1 MTGQP
6 LPHAPT
12 VVVIGGGFSGSL
24 FAMKYAAANPAANVI
39 VIERSRRVGRG
50 VAYGA
55 CSPIHLLNVPVS
67 RMEIGLKPS
76 FTDWLRAQ
84 PHLIAEALAESGGD
98 LSAAYVPRECFGAY
112 MEEQVLAALSSDRTR
127 GVTTVR
133 GEVVRLL
140 DFPAR
145 GVLLND
151 GREIKADIVVLAT
164 GNLPPA
170 PPPSRDSWIYDTRHF
185 IGDPWAVDAFA
196 DLDPDDDIVLLGTGL
211 TMVDVAL
218 KLAAEGHRGTMHAIS
233 RRGLQPLMHVAGG
246 TWNAFLKPAEEKWTP
261 LSLARKIRKET
272 ERAEQSNV
280 PWQRVMDA
288 VRPAVA
294 RIWHS
299 WSEKQRAAF
308 LRHLR
313 PRWDVHR
320 HRIAPRIAAKLN
332 GLVYAGRLEMFGGRI
347 ESYRPAGDAVDVGV
361 RERGKSETRTIRA
374 AHVINC
380 TGPRSDMGRLAFP
393 LLADMRRRGLI
404 APDRLSLGI
413 DTADCAAIGSAGH
426 TSPWLYALGPLTR
439 PTWWEIT
446 AVPEINLQVDRLVNT
461 LSTPHGAGGPAG
473 KLLAEAFSEL
483 GTGI

>member
-1 MTGQP
+1 
-6 LPHAPT
+6 
-12 VVVIGGGFSGSL
+12 
-24 FAMKYAAANPAANVI
+24 
-39 VIERSRRVGRG
+39 
-50 VAYGA
+50 
-55 CSPIHLLNVPVS
+55 
-67 RMEIGLKPS
+67 
-76 FTDWLRAQ
+76 
-84 PHLIAEALAESGGD
+84 
-98 LSAAYVPRECFGAY
+98 
-112 MEEQVLAALSSDRTR
+112 
-127 GVTTVR
+127 
-133 GEVVRLL
+133 
-140 DFPAR
+140 
-145 GVLLND
+145 
-151 GREIKADIVVLAT
+151 
-164 GNLPPA
+164 
-170 PPPSRDSWIYDTRHF
+170 
-185 IGDPWAVDAFA
+185 
-196 DLDPDDDIVLLGTGL
+196 
-211 TMVDVAL
+211 
-218 KLAAEGHRGTMHAIS
+218 
-233 RRGLQPLMHVAGG
+233 
-246 TWNAFLKPAEEKWTP
+246 
-261 LSLARKIRKET
+261 
-272 ERAEQSNV
+272 
-280 PWQRVMDA
+280 MDA

-313 PRWDVHR
+313 PRLDVHR